1 MVSPDKLARRIDG
14 IEREVR
20 SLATQPRLKHSSIDD
35 GALELRDIHGNT
47 AGYIGTQFDGT
58 VTAASVGGTWPASPF
73 VPLVTPIPGGLRVY
87 WDGTYWDESF
97 ARMDFRRVTVH
108 AVTDVDHLDPLDQT
122 QIVGEMTSATGGEI
136 TVSLPIV
143 EHFVALVAWTDAGKF
158 SEPSEPGFGTPLEL
172 FDEAALDGINAEIA
186 ALNAEV
192 ADAPVVFRQ
201 PEQPVVEAGKKSVWF
216 DTDADNV
223 PHFYD
228 GAAWTTLLFGEQAL
242 AANAVVAETIATGA
256 LDGKVITGALIQTA
270 LAEEFGI
277 KLIDNNFI
285 AYDPTGTPTFVIDG
299 DTGQVTLADALV
311 AGGEVSGASIT
322 GGVIT
327 GATYRSS
334 VDGNRVEISEHET
347 VVNNAPYY
355 YGMMQFFSGNPDEVT
370 PPRLVTVN
378 NNRLQ
383 ISSGKFNPSPD
394 NVSYVDLMPSS
405 ATVRV
410 LHPAGSAGVS
420 VASPTGG
427 ADGASVAVANRG
439 NSTVNGVP
447 QPPKTTVSASGTDAA
462 VEISG
467 QEKVDVKSEN
477 ILLESL
483 GVGQVASF
491 VTIRAK
497 DPGTPKGSKVV
508 IDAPSIEFVG
518 DVVVA
523 PGMIMLWPGAT
534 LPGSTWQWCRGLLL
548 PTVDYPKLFAAIGY
562 AYGGSGNSFALPNF
576 NGRSPIGVGGT
587 SGTGSTNNYSLGTKW
602 GDERMEAHTHRQRVF
617 LGATS
622 GQDGGAFAGLTSQGF
637 GDNGSPANQF
647 TDAQS
652 GGIAHGMGNVHPVL
666 GVNFIIKIK

>member
-20 SLATQPRLKHSSIDD
+20 SLATQPRLAHSSIDD

-58 VTAASVGGTWPASPF
+58 ITAAAVGGTWPTSPF
-73 VPLVTPIPGGLRVY
+73 VPFVTPIPGGLRIY
-87 WDGTYWDESF
+87 WDGTYWDDSF

-108 AVTDVDHLDPLDQT
+108 AVTDVEHLDPLDQT
-122 QIVGEMTSATGGEI
+122 QIVGEISSATGGEI
-136 TVSLPIV
+136 TVSLPVV

-172 FDEAALDGINAEIA
+172 FDEAALDGINADIA

-192 ADAPVVFRQ
+192 AEAPAVFRQ
-201 PEQPVVEAGKKSVWF
+201 PDQPAVEAGKKAVWF

-285 AYDPTGTPTFVIDG
+285 AYDPTGNPTFVIDG

-334 VDGNRVEISEHET
+334 VDGNRIEISEHET
-347 VVNNAPYY
+347 VVNNAPYF
-355 YGMMQFFSGNPDEVT
+355 YGMMQFFSGDPNEVT

-383 ISSGKFNPSPD
+383 ISSGKFNPSP
-394 NVSYVDLMPSS
+394 NNISYIDLMPSGS
-405 ATVRV
+405 SMITS
-410 LHPAGSAGVS
+410 HPAGSAGMS
-420 VASPTGG
+420 VNNPAGG
-427 ADGASVAVANRG
+427 SDGARVGLRNRG
-439 NSTVNGVP
+439 NTGGVP
-447 QPPKTTVSASGTDAA
+447 PNAELSASGTDAF
-462 VEISG
+462 VTITG
-467 QEKVDVKSEN
+467 QEKVDIKTEN
-477 ILLESL
+477 LLLETL
-483 GVGQVASF
+483 GVGQVPSF

-497 DPGTPKGSKVV
+497 DPGTPMGSKVL
-508 IDAPSIEFVG
+508 IDAPSVEFTG
-518 DVVVA
+518 DVICA
-523 PGMIMLWPGAT
+523 PGMIMLWPGSA
-534 LPGSTWQWCRGLLL
+534 LPGSTWQWCRGLIL
-548 PTVDYPKLFAAIGY
+548 PTVDYPKLFAVIGY
-562 AYGGSGNSFALPNF
+562 TYGGSGNSFHLPNF

-587 SGTGSTNNYSLGTKW
+587 SGTGSTNNYSLGQKY
-602 GDERMEAHTHRQRVF
+602 GDERMPQHQHRQRVF
-617 LGATS
+617 TGAIAN
-622 GQDGGAFAGLTSQGF
+622 GGGSALAGMTQQGF
-637 GDNGSPANQF
+637 GDGGVPANQF
-647 TDAQS
+647 TEPD
-652 GGIAHGMGNVHPVL
+652 GTNHGMGNVHPVL
-666 GVNFIIKIK
+666 GMNYIIKVK